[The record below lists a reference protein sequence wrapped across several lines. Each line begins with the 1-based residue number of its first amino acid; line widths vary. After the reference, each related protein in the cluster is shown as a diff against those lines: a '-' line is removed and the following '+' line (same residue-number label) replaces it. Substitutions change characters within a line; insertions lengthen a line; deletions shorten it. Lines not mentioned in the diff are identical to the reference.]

1 MHGKRTHKFT
11 NKSHN
16 FNANYYKEVVLPA
29 TSKRHLNDTKRRM
42 STRSV
47 YQNTV
52 ARQGTTQA
60 DIQVSMMPDL
70 SGAFTNKSYLS
81 IVHSLFLH
89 LGKIDF
95 KNC

>member
-1 MHGKRTHKFT
+1 MNKF
-11 NKSHN
+11 NNESHIQIIIKKL
-16 FNANYYKEVVLPA
+16 FLPA
-29 TSKRHLNDTKRRM
+29 TSKRHLSDTKRRM

-70 SGAFTNKSYLS
+70 SGAFTYKSYFQ
-81 IVHSLFLH
+81 IIHSLSVVRQNKL
-89 LGKIDF
+89 
-95 KNC
+95 